1 VSRILNHPRR
11 ATTNTRERIR
21 RRNTQTQPRC
31 KAKLAISERKRRR
44 GNRKN
49 PSTRR
54 RSRTRKSL
62 DERRGEEDQRDFKSA
77 KEADSKGRKT
87 ERWRPGGGEE
97 KPKEDQ
103 NAREE
108 RGRGDWGKAE
118 RRRERA
124 RDCGVERKETG
135 TCTSIPTAEAETQGT
150 IDFSSDNLTFT
161 SRSFPSLR
169 ISETFTSEEREEE
182 MQDAQEEDEE
192 DEQEGE
198 EG

>member
-1 VSRILNHPRR
+1 V
-11 ATTNTRERIR
+11 REREGEGTER
-21 RRNTQTQPRC
+21 TQAREEGAEQ
-31 KAKLAISERKRRR
+31 EE
-44 GNRKN
+44 
-49 PSTRR
+49 
-54 RSRTRKSL
+54 SL

-108 RGRGDWGKAE
+108 RGRGDWGRAE

-150 IDFSSDNLTFT
+150 KDFSSL
-161 SRSFPSLR
+161 SLSSLSLSLSDSDSD
-169 ISETFTSEEREEE
+169 SEFI
-182 MQDAQEEDEE
+182 EDS
-192 DEQEGE
+192 
-198 EG
+198 

>member
-1 VSRILNHPRR
+1 M
-11 ATTNTRERIR
+11 REREGEGTER
-21 RRNTQTQPRC
+21 TQAREEGAEQ
-31 KAKLAISERKRRR
+31 EE
-44 GNRKN
+44 
-49 PSTRR
+49 
-54 RSRTRKSL
+54 SL

-108 RGRGDWGKAE
+108 RGRGDWGRAE

-135 TCTSIPTAEAETQGT
+135 TCTST